1 MKLTR
6 FRTRARTGF
15 GAWLDGGGI
24 VDLGARMKDISDVRD
39 LLTAGKLEIAA
50 GLTAKHGADIDPDDY
65 TFELPVDNPRK
76 IICVGVN
83 YPERHDEYK
92 VGDYKTP
99 VAKPSLFLRTTA
111 SFAAHGQPLL
121 LPPESVEFDYEGEIA
136 LVIGKEGRRIP
147 MQSAAGHIAGLTIA
161 NEGTV
166 RDWLKHSNRQITPG
180 KNFDQSGS
188 LGPWIDT
195 EAAKLP
201 SLALKTFVNEELRQ
215 SDTTD
220 RLVYSF
226 AYLISY
232 ISTFSRLH
240 PGDII
245 LTGTPTGA
253 GVRFDPPRFL
263 KAGDVL
269 RVDVSGVGSLQNP
282 VVAEQSKPS

>member
-6 FRTRARTGF
+6 FRTKTRVGF
-15 GAWLDGGGI
+15 GAFVDGGI
-24 VDLGARMKDISDVRD
+24 VDIGARLSRNPDVRSLLADGNLEPAAD
-39 LLTAGKLEIAA
+39 LAA
-50 GLTAKHGADIDPDDY
+50 RHAPDLGPDDY
-65 TFELPVDNPRK
+65 SFELPVDNPSK

-92 VGDYKTP
+92 AGDYKVP
-99 VAKPSLFLRTTA
+99 VTKPSLFLRTAA
-111 SFAAHGQPLL
+111 SFAPHGQPLL
-121 LPPESVEFDYEGEIA
+121 LPPESAELDYEGEIA
-136 LVIGKEGRRIP
+136 IVIGAEGRRIP
-147 MQSAAGHIAGLTIA
+147 MESAAAHIAGLTIA

-180 KNFDQSGS
+180 KNFDGSGS

-195 EAAKLP
+195 DAAKLP
-201 SLALKTFVNEELRQ
+201 SLTLESWVNDELRQ
-215 SDTTD
+215 SDTTE
-220 RLVYSF
+220 RLIYSF
-226 AYLISY
+226 DYLISY
-232 ISTFSRLH
+232 ISTFTRLM

-269 RVDVSGVGSLQNP
+269 RIEVSGVGSLRNP
-282 VVAEQSKPS
+282 VVAEQVTA

>member
-6 FRTRARTGF
+6 FRSKTGTSF
-15 GAWLDGGGI
+15 GAWLDGGGM
-24 VDLGARMKDISDVRD
+24 VDLGARMQDVADVRD
-39 LLTAGKLEIAA
+39 LLAADRLETAANLA
-50 GLTAKHGADIDPDDY
+50 AKHSADIGPDDY
-65 TFELPVDNPRK
+65 SFELPVDSPGK

-92 VGDYKTP
+92 AGDYKAP

-121 LPPESVEFDYEGEIA
+121 LPPESIELDYEGEIA

-147 MQSAAGHIAGLTIA
+147 MESATGHIAGLTIA

-195 EAAKLP
+195 EAVRLP
-201 SLALKTFVNEELRQ
+201 SLALKTFVNDELRQ

-220 RLVYSF
+220 RLTYSF

-232 ISTFSRLH
+232 ISTFSRLL

-269 RVDVSGVGSLQNP
+269 RVEVSGVGSLQNP
-282 VVAEQSKPS
+282 IVAEQGQPL